1 MNKKNPQ
8 VDRYVRK
15 NKNWQKELDTLR
27 KIILTTPLTEEVKW
41 RVPCYTFEEHN
52 VVFLGAFKEWCGLS
66 FVKGVLLKD
75 AKRILKAPGPN
86 SQSTRLVRFTD
97 VRKIVAMGSTL
108 KAYIREAIAV
118 EKAGVK
124 VKLKKI
130 TEHKIPEELQKK
142 LDESSVLEK
151 AFRALSPGRQRAYML
166 YFSGA
171 KQAKT
176 REARVEKHLKR
187 ILSGKGLDD

>member
-8 VDRYVRK
+8 IDGYVRK
-15 NKNWQKELDTLR
+15 NKKWQKELDTLR